1 MNNNKINNLS
11 EILKTLDI
19 SKNILIIFNNDD
31 SDILMSSI
39 CLSYYLKKTQKNVD
53 LVSENTAINSKYN
66 FLNIEDTI
74 KDTLKSDNKF
84 TIIIDTKENKA
95 KELSYEPKENS
106 IEIYL
111 SGENR
116 NFKESDIT
124 FLKDSKSY
132 DLIITL
138 GILDIKN
145 LSKIYNEN
153 VDLFYNTPIIN
164 IDNNISNERF
174 GQINIIEAQYRTMSE
189 LIFDIMSQNNPDII
203 DSKISNL
210 LLTGIID
217 KTSGFKFSSISPN
230 IMSTSSM
237 LIEIGADR
245 ENIIKN
251 LYRTKTVNSLKLW
264 GKVLSNMKHKDNG
277 IVWSYLVEDD
287 KNYENILNFKFSD
300 IFNEL
305 VSEIPKIKIALL
317 FIKKEN
323 IIEVQIITTKKYNAF
338 ELTEEFKASGNDNEA
353 NFAISSNDLDQVIS
367 IIIDKLNKKI
377 SN

>member
-1 MNNNKINNLS
+1 MNNKINNLQ
-11 EILKTLDI
+11 EALKVLDI
-19 SKNILIIFNNDD
+19 SNNILIIFNNDN
-31 SDILMSSI
+31 SDFLMSSV
-39 CLSYYLKKTQKNVD
+39 CLSYYLKKIQKNID
-53 LVSENTAINSKYN
+53 LISENKKIDSKYD
-66 FLNIEDTI
+66 FLNINEPIEDHL
-74 KDTLKSDNKF
+74 DSDNKF

-111 SGENR
+111 SGEKR
-116 NFKESDIT
+116 SFEEKDINFIKN
-124 FLKDSKSY
+124 SKSY

-145 LSKIYNEN
+145 LSKIYSQN
-153 VDLFYNTPIIN
+153 VDLFYNTPILN

-174 GQINIIEAQYRTMSE
+174 GQINLIEPQYRTISE
-189 LIFDIMSQNNPDII
+189 LIFDIISQKNPDII

-210 LLTGIID
+210 LLTGIIE

-251 LYRTKTVNSLKLW
+251 LYRTKTINSLKLW
-264 GKVLSNMKHKDNG
+264 GKILSNMKYKDSG
-277 IVWSYLVEDD
+277 ILWSYLVEDD
-287 KNYENILNFKFSD
+287 KNSDNISNFKFSD

-305 VSEIPKIKIALL
+305 VSEIPKVKIALL

-323 IIEVQIITTKKYNAF
+323 IIEVQAITTKKYNAF
-338 ELTEEFKASGNDNEA
+338 ELTEEFKGLGNDTES

-367 IIIDKLNKKI
+367 IIVDKINKKI
-377 SN
+377 NN